1 MDELARPYVI
11 DGRQVNLSVSIG
23 IALAPTDGS
32 DAAELMRSADLA
44 LSRAKTQR
52 RGGFCFFEPEI
63 DSRLRQRRELEN
75 ELAQA
80 LIRNQLRLHYQ
91 PLFDATGLGLVGFEA
106 LLRWVH
112 PVRDQIAPA
121 EFIPIAE
128 ESGLIVPIGTWVLE
142 TACAKAAS
150 WPRPLRIA
158 VNLSPVQF
166 GDDGLVATVERALR
180 RHDLPPGRLE
190 LEITEG
196 VLINDVERALATVR
210 ALKALGVVI
219 ALDDFGT
226 GYSSLSYLR
235 RFPFDKIKIDRSFV
249 QALGEDEDAEA
260 IVQSII
266 AMGRSLKLA
275 VTAEGVETDA
285 QLDLLR
291 GLQCSEVQGFLLGRP
306 TAEPTID
313 PLRAKRAVE
322 RRSIRSN
329 APRPSLS
336 PSPVIQNNRVRS
348 LSEEQPAFH
357 E

>member
-1 MDELARPYVI
+1 
-11 DGRQVNLSVSIG
+11 
-23 IALAPTDGS
+23 
-32 DAAELMRSADLA
+32 MRGPIS
-44 LSRAKTQR
+44 
-52 RGGFCFFEPEI
+52 
-63 DSRLRQRRELEN
+63 
-75 ELAQA
+75 
-80 LIRNQLRLHYQ
+80 
-91 PLFDATGLGLVGFEA
+91 
-106 LLRWVH
+106 
-112 PVRDQIAPA
+112 PA

-166 GDDGLVATVERALR
+166 DDDGLVAAVERALR

-196 VLINDVERALATVR
+196 VLINDVEGTLATLR
-210 ALKALGVVI
+210 SLKALGVVI

-249 QALGEDEDAEA
+249 QGLGEDEDAEA

-275 VTAEGVETDA
+275 VTAEGVETAA

-291 GLQCSEVQGFLLGRP
+291 DLQCSEVQGFLLGRP
-306 TAEPTID
+306 MAEPTIGHVPAAQVSD
-313 PLRAKRAVE
+313 RRGVRPDTRKLRSGGTA
-322 RRSIRSN
+322 
-329 APRPSLS
+329 
-336 PSPVIQNNRVRS
+336 VIQNNRVRS
-348 LSEEQPAFH
+348 LGEEQPAFH